1 MDVYHGATDAT
12 SAGLIADI
20 RTWNLFHKLFMSSE
34 CKINETLFGYNLRNE
49 DIKLRQNLVHI
60 ITYQFVA
67 MMCYD

>member
-34 CKINETLFGYNLRNE
+34 CKIDETLFGYIMRNK
-49 DIKLRQNLVHI
+49 DRI
-60 ITYQFVA
+60 
-67 MMCYD
+67 